1 MQSLVITK
9 RPGSLAQFPPEATER
24 RRENLKALGARRR
37 RQLATRTSTP
47 ALAAR
52 TRRWAEPGRCALPV
66 RASGQPWSAGRG
78 HRRLPIAHNE
88 TALSAGSGAE
98 GKHGEE
104 PGPDRKRRGTAAAL
118 VSAPGRRLVASLRDS
133 PPGWARGFPPPRGAY
148 LPGPEVR
155 WRRPSP
161 AASAGLRARSSR
173 VRVRVFTLCRGSGPG
188 PGDPGTLSMAG
199 RFLLPIPHGGFV
211 ASSAGPPPPP
221 PPGDSACGN

>member
-1 MQSLVITK
+1 M
-9 RPGSLAQFPPEATER
+9 
-24 RRENLKALGARRR
+24 
-37 RQLATRTSTP
+37 
-47 ALAAR
+47 
-52 TRRWAEPGRCALPV
+52 
-66 RASGQPWSAGRG
+66 RASGQPRSAGRG

-133 PPGWARGFPPPRGAY
+133 PPGWARGFPPPREAY
-148 LPGPEVR
+148 QPGPEVR
-155 WRRPSP
+155 WCRPSP
-161 AASAGLRARSSR
+161 AASARLCARSPR

-221 PPGDSACGN
+221 PGDSACGN